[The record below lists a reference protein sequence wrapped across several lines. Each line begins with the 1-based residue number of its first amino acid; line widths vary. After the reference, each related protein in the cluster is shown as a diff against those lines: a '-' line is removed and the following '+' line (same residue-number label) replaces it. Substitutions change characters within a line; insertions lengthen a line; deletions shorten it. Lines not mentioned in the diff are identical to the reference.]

1 MNEFNIKKLEIE
13 EISTKNIYFSIIES
27 LLFVT
32 GDSLKL
38 TELANILE
46 CSIDFTRELT
56 NELKVRYEEEQRG
69 IKIIVTN
76 DEYQLVTK
84 PCNSEY
90 VQKLLKTNI
99 RQSLSQASLETL
111 AIIAYK
117 QPITRVEI
125 EDIRGVKSDRAIYT
139 LSEKKLIQQSGRK
152 NVPGRPIIYITT
164 DEFLKHFD
172 FHSLNEMPS
181 IENFDKEN
189 SDIEEFNKED
199 LNNNDS
205 NKEYP
210 DKEDVQL
217 SDDIK
222 TID

>member
-1 MNEFNIKKLEIE
+1 MNEFNIKQLDIE
-13 EISTKNIYFSIIES
+13 EVSTKKIYFSIIES

-38 TELANILE
+38 NDMANILE
-46 CSIDFTRELT
+46 CSNDFTRELV
-56 NELKVRYEEEQRG
+56 NELIVRYEEEDRG

-76 DEYQLVTK
+76 DQYQFVTK
-84 PCNSEY
+84 PCNSDY

-139 LSEKKLIQQSGRK
+139 LSEKKLIEESGRK
-152 NVPGRPIIYITT
+152 NVPGRPIIYVTT
-164 DEFLKHFD
+164 DEFLKHFN
-172 FHSLNEMPS
+172 FYSLAEMPS
-181 IENFDKEN
+181 LENFIN
-189 SDIEEFNKED
+189 SED
-199 LNNNDS
+199 LQTNIES
-205 NKEYP
+205 NEV
-210 DKEDVQL
+210 E
-217 SDDIK
+217 
-222 TID
+222 

>member
-1 MNEFNIKKLEIE
+1 MKEFNIKQLDMDG
-13 EISTKNIYFSIIES
+13 ISPKKIYFSIIES

-32 GDSLKL
+32 GDSLKI
-38 TELANILE
+38 TEMANILE
-46 CSIDFTRELT
+46 CSIDFTRELMD
-56 NELKVRYEEEQRG
+56 ELMVKYEEEDRG

-76 DEYQLVTK
+76 DQYQFVTK

-117 QPITRVEI
+117 QPITRMEI

-139 LSEKKLIQQSGRK
+139 LAEKKLIEESGRK

-164 DEFLKHFD
+164 DEFLKHFN
-172 FHSLNEMPS
+172 FYSLAEMPALES
-181 IENFDKEN
+181 F
-189 SDIEEFNKED
+189 
-199 LNNNDS
+199 
-205 NKEYP
+205 
-210 DKEDVQL
+210 
-217 SDDIK
+217 DDISK
-222 TID
+222 DILTNEVE

>member
-1 MNEFNIKKLEIE
+1 MNESSIKQLESE
-13 EISTKNIYFSIIES
+13 ETSTNNIYFSIIES

-32 GDSLKL
+32 GESLKL

-46 CSIDFTRELT
+46 CSVDFTRRLT
-56 NELKVRYEEEQRG
+56 NELGAKYEQEQRG

-90 VQKLLKTNI
+90 VQKLLKINI

-117 QPITRVEI
+117 QPITRMEVE
-125 EDIRGVKSDRAIYT
+125 EIRGVKSDRAIYT
-139 LSEKKLIQQSGRK
+139 LSEKRLIKESGRK

-181 IENFDKEN
+181 LED
-189 SDIEEFNKED
+189 FNKEN
-199 LNNNDS
+199 LQ
-205 NKEYP
+205 P
-210 DKEDVQL
+210 DANINLVE
-217 SDDIK
+217 
-222 TID
+222 

>member
-1 MNEFNIKKLEIE
+1 MKEFNIKQLDIE
-13 EISTKNIYFSIIES
+13 EVSTKKKYFSIIES

-32 GDSLKL
+32 GDSLKI

-46 CSIDFTRELT
+46 CSIGFTRELI
-56 NELKVRYEEEQRG
+56 NELIEKYEEEDRG

-76 DEYQLVTK
+76 EQYQFVTK

-90 VQKLLKTNI
+90 IQKLLKTNI

-139 LSEKKLIQQSGRK
+139 LSEKKLIEESGRK

-164 DEFLKHFD
+164 DEFLKHFN
-172 FHSLNEMPS
+172 FYNLAEMPS
-181 IENFDKEN
+181 LENFKSEILQEN
-189 SDIEEFNKED
+189 VE
-199 LNNNDS
+199 S
-205 NKEYP
+205 NEA
-210 DKEDVQL
+210 E
-217 SDDIK
+217 
-222 TID
+222 

>member
-1 MNEFNIKKLEIE
+1 MKEFNINQLHIE
-13 EISTKNIYFSIIES
+13 EVSTKKIYFSIIES
-27 LLFVT
+27 LLFVA
-32 GDSLKL
+32 GESLKL
-38 TELANILE
+38 NEMANILE
-46 CSIDFTRELT
+46 CSNDFTRELI
-56 NELKVRYEEEQRG
+56 NELIIKYEEEDRG
-69 IKIIVTN
+69 IKIVVTN
-76 DEYQLVTK
+76 DQYQFVTK

-139 LSEKKLIQQSGRK
+139 LSDKKLIEESGRK

-172 FHSLNEMPS
+172 FYSLAQMPS
-181 IENFDKEN
+181 L
-189 SDIEEFNKED
+189 EEFNSENMQTN
-199 LNNNDS
+199 LES
-205 NKEYP
+205 NEA
-210 DKEDVQL
+210 E
-217 SDDIK
+217 
-222 TID
+222 